1 MKNKARGDSGGRR
14 ASASPRAGRT
24 WEKGGAGRTW
34 RTWRTWQIRKS
45 RAGGGHLARAAT
57 PANQLQ
63 LAHSVMTDAPDV
75 PLHAILAVVSQKSLP
90 AESLGLLVSGGV
102 NKEMRR

>member
-1 MKNKARGDSGGRR
+1 MGEGR
-14 ASASPRAGRT
+14 
-24 WEKGGAGRTW
+24 GGAHLANQAHLANPEEPRW
-34 RTWRTWQIRKS
+34 
-45 RAGGGHLARAAT
+45 GGGHLARAAT

-63 LAHSVMTDAPDV
+63 LAHSVTTDAPDV

>member
-1 MKNKARGDSGGRR
+1 MGEGR
-14 ASASPRAGRT
+14 
-24 WEKGGAGRTW
+24 GGAHLANLAHLANPEELRW
-34 RTWRTWQIRKS
+34 
-45 RAGGGHLARAAT
+45 GGHLARAAT